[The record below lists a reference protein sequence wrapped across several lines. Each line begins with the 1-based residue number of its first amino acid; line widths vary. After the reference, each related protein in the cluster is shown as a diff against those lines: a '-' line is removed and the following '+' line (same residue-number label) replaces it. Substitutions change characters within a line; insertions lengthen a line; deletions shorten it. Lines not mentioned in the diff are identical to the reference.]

1 LAKQRKIPTLMRNR
15 LFTTKPIHDIL
26 QESEKKEG
34 LKRTL
39 TATNLTTLGIGAI
52 IGAGIFVITGQAA
65 AQYAGPAILISFIIS
80 GVACAFAGLC
90 YAEFASMIPIAGSAY
105 TYAYATMGE
114 FFAWLIGWDLILEY
128 LFAASTVSVGWSGYV
143 VSFLNDFGVH
153 IPAYLTAATGAT
165 LIDVPGTGWVQETSN
180 LMQQLL
186 EEGKN
191 AASLPHQVALFN
203 LPAMFVIAL
212 LTTLLVIGIKES
224 ANFNNIMVIVKVSV
238 IILFI
243 AIGFYFVKSVNWH
256 PFIPP
261 NTGTFGHFGW
271 SGIFRAAGVIFF
283 AYIGFDA
290 VSTAAQESK
299 NPRRDMPIGILGS
312 LGISTILYILVA
324 IVLTG
329 IVSYTQLNVADPMAV
344 GVNALGDSMF
354 WLRPIIKVAAIA
366 GLSSVILVMM
376 LGQPRIFYSMSNDGL
391 LPPVFSRVH
400 RKFKTP
406 YVSTI
411 LTGCVAMVF
420 AGILPISVL
429 SELVSI
435 GTLLAFVIVCIGII
449 ILRKTRPELHRPFRT
464 PWVPLIPI
472 LGAAVCLAQMVALP
486 FGTWLRLLIWMG
498 VGFIIYFTYSVKHSK
513 FHKPGF

>member
-1 LAKQRKIPTLMRNR
+1 MRKKI
-15 LFTTKPIHDIL
+15 FTTKPIDQIL
-26 QESEKKEG
+26 YESEGKTG

-39 TATNLTTLGIGAI
+39 SATNLTTLGIGAI

-143 VSFLNDFGVH
+143 VSFLQDFGIH
-153 IPAYLTAATGAT
+153 IPAYLTAATGSILVNVPDSGWILET
-165 LIDVPGTGWVQETSN
+165 KNLIQE
-180 LMQQLL
+180 L
-186 EEGKN
+186 
-191 AASLPHQVALFN
+191 AAKGIDSGALQHMTAWLN

-212 LTTLLVIGIKES
+212 LTFLLVIGIKES

-243 AIGFYFVKSVNWH
+243 AIGFAFVKSANWT

-261 NTGTFGHFGW
+261 NTGEVGHFGW

-299 NPRRDMPIGILGS
+299 NPKRDMPIGIMGS

-329 IVSYTQLNVADPMAV
+329 IVSYTSLNVADPMAV
-344 GVNALGDSMF
+344 GVNALGDGMF
-354 WLRPIIKVAAIA
+354 WLRPIIKIAAIA

-391 LPPVFSRVH
+391 LPPVFSKVH
-400 RKFKTP
+400 PKFRTP

-411 LTGCVAMVF
+411 LTGSVAMIF

-449 ILRKTRPELHRPFRT
+449 VLRNTKPDIPRPFKT
-464 PWVPLIPI
+464 PWVPLVPI
-472 LGAAVCLAQMVALP
+472 LGAGVCFIQMIFLP
-486 FGTWLRLLIWMG
+486 FDTWLRLLIWMG
-498 VGFIIYFTYSVKHSK
+498 IGFLIYFFYSVKHSK
-513 FHKPGF
+513 FHKPGI

>member
-1 LAKQRKIPTLMRNR
+1 MRNR

-186 EEGKN
+186 EEGIN

>member
-1 LAKQRKIPTLMRNR
+1 MRKKI
-15 LFTTKPIHDIL
+15 FTTKPIERIL
-26 QESEKKEG
+26 EESEGKIG

-39 TATNLTTLGIGAI
+39 TATNLTTLGIGAV

-128 LFAASTVSVGWSGYV
+128 LFAASTVSVGWSGYM
-143 VSFLNDFGVH
+143 VSFLNDFGIH
-153 IPAYLTAATGAT
+153 MPAYLTAATGST
-165 LIDVPGTGWVQETSN
+165 LIEVPGSGWVQETR
-180 LMQQLL
+180 LLVKQLA
-186 EEGKN
+186 EMGIN
-191 AASLPHQVALFN
+191 AASLPQQVAWFN
-203 LPAMFVIAL
+203 LPAMIIIAI

-243 AIGFYFVKSVNWH
+243 VIGFFFVKSANWT

-261 NTGTFGHFGW
+261 NTGEFGNFGW

-290 VSTAAQESK
+290 VSTAAQESR
-299 NPRRDMPIGILGS
+299 NPKRDMPIGIMGS

-329 IVSYTQLNVADPMAV
+329 VVSYTFLNVADPMAV
-344 GVNALGDSMF
+344 GVNALGEGMF
-354 WLRPIIKVAAIA
+354 WLRPIIKIAAIA
-366 GLSSVILVMM
+366 GLSSVILVLM

-391 LPPVFSRVH
+391 LPPVFAKVH
-400 RKFKTP
+400 PRFRTP
-406 YVSTI
+406 YISTI
-411 LTGCVAMVF
+411 LTGSVAF
-420 AGILPISVL
+420 ILAGILPISVL

-435 GTLLAFVIVCIGII
+435 GTLLAFTIVCIGII
-449 ILRKTRPELHRPFRT
+449 VLRKTRPEIPRPFRT

-472 LGAAVCLAQMVALP
+472 LGAGVCLVQMISLP
-486 FGTWLRLLIWMG
+486 FDTWLRLLIWMG
-498 VGFIIYFTYSVKHSK
+498 IGFLIYFLYSVRHSK
-513 FHKPGF
+513 FHKPGI

>member
-1 LAKQRKIPTLMRNR
+1 MRKK
-15 LFTTKPIHDIL
+15 LFTTKPINDIMK
-26 QESEKKEG
+26 ESEDSGHG
-34 LKRTL
+34 LKRAL

-65 AQYAGPAILISFIIS
+65 AQYAGPAIVISFIIS

-128 LFAASTVSVGWSGYV
+128 LFAASTVSVGWSGYI
-143 VSFLNDFGVH
+143 VSFLKDFGVH
-153 IPAYLTAATGAT
+153 IPAYLTAAAGTT
-165 LIDVPGTGWVQETSN
+165 LINVPNTGWVPETP
-180 LMQQLL
+180 QLL
-186 EEGKN
+186 N
-191 AASLPHQVALFN
+191 QLAAAGTDVATLAQQVAWFN
-203 LPAMFVIAL
+203 LPAMFIIGI
-212 LTTLLVIGIKES
+212 LTVLLVIGIKES

-243 AIGFYFVKSVNWH
+243 ALGFAFVQGAHWK

-261 NTGTFGHFGW
+261 NTGGFGHFGW
-271 SGIFRAAGVIFF
+271 SGILRAAGVIFF

-290 VSTAAQESK
+290 VSTAAQEAK
-299 NPRRDMPIGILGS
+299 NPRKDMPIGIMGS
-312 LGISTILYILVA
+312 LSISTILYILVA

-329 IVSYTQLNVADPMAV
+329 IVSYTELNVADPMAV
-344 GVNALGDSMF
+344 GVDAMGKSMF
-354 WLRPIIKVAAIA
+354 WLRPIIKIAAIA

-400 RKFKTP
+400 KKFKTP
-406 YVSTI
+406 HVSTI
-411 LTGCVAMVF
+411 LTGSVAMILG
-420 AGILPISVL
+420 GILPISVL

-449 ILRKTRPELHRPFRT
+449 VLRKTRPDIHRPFRT

-472 LGAAVCLAQMVALP
+472 LGAVVCLAQMVALP
-486 FGTWLRLLIWMG
+486 FDTWLRLIIWMAI
-498 VGFIIYFTYSVKHSK
+498 GFTIYFTYSVKHSK
-513 FHKPGF
+513 FRNP

>member
-1 LAKQRKIPTLMRNR
+1 MRNR

-26 QESEKKEG
+26 QESEQKGG

-39 TATNLTTLGIGAI
+39 TATNLTTLGIGAV

-143 VSFLNDFGVH
+143 VSFLKDFGIY
-153 IPAYLTAATGAT
+153 IPAYLTAATGST
-165 LIDVPGTGWVQETSN
+165 LIDMPGLGWVLETTN
-180 LMQQLL
+180 ILNELA
-186 EEGKN
+186 GKGID
-191 AASLPHQVALFN
+191 AASLPHVVAWGN
-203 LPAMFVIAL
+203 LPAMFIIAV

-243 AIGFYFVKSVNWH
+243 VIGFFFVKSANWK

-290 VSTAAQESK
+290 VSTAAQESR

-329 IVSYTQLNVADPMAV
+329 IVSYTYLNVADPMAV
-344 GVNALGDSMF
+344 GVNALGGSMF

-366 GLSSVILVMM
+366 GLSSVILVLL

-391 LPPVFSRVH
+391 LPPVFSKVH
-400 RKFKTP
+400 PKFKTP
-406 YVSTI
+406 YISTI
-411 LTGCVAMVF
+411 LTGCVAF
-420 AGILPISVL
+420 ILAGILPISVL

-449 ILRKTRPELHRPFRT
+449 ILRKTKPQLQRPFRT
-464 PWVPLIPI
+464 PWVPLVPI
-472 LGAAVCLAQMVALP
+472 LGAGVCLAQMLSLP
-486 FGTWLRLLIWMG
+486 FATWLRLLVWMG
-498 VGFIIYFTYSVKHSK
+498 IGFLIYFTYSIRHSK
-513 FHKPGF
+513 FHKPGL

>member
-1 LAKQRKIPTLMRNR
+1 MRNR
-15 LFTTKPIHDIL
+15 LFTTKPIQEIL
-26 QESEKKEG
+26 NESEKKEG

-128 LFAASTVSVGWSGYV
+128 LFAASTVSVGWSGYM
-143 VSFLNDFGVH
+143 VSFLSDFGVH
-153 IPAYLTAATGAT
+153 IPAYLTAATGST
-165 LIDVPGTGWVQETSN
+165 LINLPGTGWVQETSHV
-180 LMQQLL
+180 LKQLADT
-186 EEGKN
+186 GIS
-191 AASLPHQVALFN
+191 AASLPQQMALFN
-203 LPAMFVIAL
+203 LPAMFIVAV
-212 LTTLLVIGIKES
+212 LTILLVIGIKES

-243 AIGFYFVKSVNWH
+243 VIGFAFVKNANWR

-261 NTGTFGHFGW
+261 NTGEFGHFGW

-290 VSTAAQESK
+290 VSTAAQESR
-299 NPRRDMPIGILGS
+299 NPRKDMPIGILGS
-312 LGISTILYILVA
+312 LGVSTILYILVA

-329 IVSYTQLNVADPMAV
+329 IVSYTELNVADPMAV

-354 WLRPIIKVAAIA
+354 WLRPIIKIAAIA
-366 GLSSVILVMM
+366 GLSSVILVML

-391 LPPVFSRVH
+391 LPPVFSKVH
-400 RKFKTP
+400 PKFRTP

-411 LTGCVAMVF
+411 LTGSVALLF

-435 GTLLAFVIVCIGII
+435 GTLLAFTIVCIGII
-449 ILRKTRPELHRPFRT
+449 VLRKTKPELHRPFRT
-464 PWVPLIPI
+464 PLVPLIPI
-472 LGAAVCLAQMVALP
+472 LGAVICLAQMVALP
-486 FGTWLRLLIWMG
+486 FDTWLRLLIWMG
-498 VGFIIYFTYSVKHSK
+498 IGFLIYFTYSVRHSK
-513 FHKPGF
+513 FHKPGL

>member
-1 LAKQRKIPTLMRNR
+1 MKSK
-15 LFTTKPIHDIL
+15 LFTTKPINDIL
-26 QESEKKEG
+26 RESESKGG

-39 TATNLTTLGIGAI
+39 SATNLTTLGIGAI

-143 VSFLNDFGVH
+143 VSFLADFGLH
-153 IPAYLTAATGAT
+153 IPSTLTAATGSILINVPEMGWVMETKQLIAQ
-165 LIDVPGTGWVQETSN
+165 LAEKGIDVST
-180 LMQQLL
+180 L
-186 EEGKN
+186 
-191 AASLPHQVALFN
+191 AHQTAIMN
-203 LPAMFVIAL
+203 LPAMFIVGV
-212 LTTLLVIGIKES
+212 LTVLLVIGIKES

-238 IILFI
+238 ILLFI
-243 AIGFYFVKSVNWH
+243 ALGFAFVQADNWK
-256 PFIPP
+256 PFIPE
-261 NTGTFGHFGW
+261 NTGEWGHFGW
-271 SGIFRAAGVIFF
+271 SGILRAAGVIFF

-299 NPRRDMPIGILGS
+299 NPQKDMPIGIMGS
-312 LGISTILYILVA
+312 LGVSTVLYILVA

-329 IVSYTQLNVADPMAV
+329 IVSYTALNVADPIAV
-344 GVNALGDSMF
+344 GVNAMGDSMF
-354 WLRPIIKVAAIA
+354 WLRPIIKIAAIA

-376 LGQPRIFYSMSNDGL
+376 LGQPRIFYSMANDGL
-391 LPPVFSRVH
+391 LPPFFSKVH
-400 RKFKTP
+400 PKFKTP

-411 LTGCVAMVF
+411 LTGSVAMIL

-435 GTLLAFVIVCIGII
+435 GTLLAFAIVCIGII
-449 ILRKTRPELHRPFRT
+449 VLRKTRPDIHRPFRT
-464 PWVPLIPI
+464 PWVPAVPI

-486 FGTWLRLLIWMG
+486 FDTWLRLLIWMAI
-498 VGFIIYFTYSVKHSK
+498 GFVIYFTYSVRHSK
-513 FHKPGF
+513 FHKPGI